1 MSVFSGLGLTVIIM
15 RLSGYGDLQ
24 EAVTAIKAAIRN
36 VQPIGRPQ

>member
-24 EAVTAIKAAIRN
+24 EAVTAVMAAIRN

>member
-24 EAVTAIKAAIRN
+24 EAVTAIMAAIRD